1 MTLPMFRRDL
11 SVVVLGSGSKGNATW
26 IGDGSAGVL
35 IDCGL
40 STRQVFK
47 RLAAV
52 GLEHAPIDA
61 VLVTHEH
68 SDHVGGARVLC
79 DRLRRQ
85 RGSAVPFYMTAGT
98 LRGAHPRS
106 RPDAVEEIVPGQPFS
121 VRHLQV
127 DPFSVPHDVR
137 DPVAF
142 RVGLDGVWAGVITD
156 LGRPT
161 SLVERKLATLQVAV
175 LEFNHDQAR
184 LNEGPYPW
192 HLKQRI
198 RSAHGHLSNCQAG
211 EMLAG
216 ALQAGAPLRNL
227 VLAHLS
233 DENNTP
239 ELALS
244 RCTEVLEACGRSSDV
259 DVVVAAQAHPT
270 RPISVSTHDAALR

>member
-26 IGDGSAGVL
+26 IGDGNCGVL

-40 STRQVFK
+40 STRQIFK
-47 RLAAV
+47 RLDAV
-52 GLEHAPIDA
+52 GLSHAPIDA

-68 SDHVGGARVLC
+68 SDHIGGARVLC
-79 DRLRRQ
+79 NRLRRI
-85 RGSAVPFYMTAGT
+85 RGHAVPFYMTAGT
-98 LRGAHPRS
+98 LRGAHPKS
-106 RPDAVEEIVPGQPFS
+106 RPDAVEEVVPGESFS

-161 SLVERKLATLQVAV
+161 GLVQRKLATLHVAV
-175 LEFNHDQAR
+175 LEFNHDQQR
-184 LNEGPYPW
+184 LVEGPYPW

-198 RSAHGHLSNCQAG
+198 RSAHGHLSNRQAG
-211 EMLAG
+211 ELLTG
-216 ALQAGAPLRNL
+216 ALQGASPLRHL

-233 DENNTP
+233 EENNTP
-239 ELALS
+239 ELAHGHCS
-244 RCTEVLEACGRSSDV
+244 EVLEACGRAEQV
-259 DVVVAAQAHPT
+259 AVVVAGQAAPL
-270 RPISVSTHDAALR
+270 RPIVVPTQQAYC